1 MADNN
6 LDDVLS
12 IFDEPQEKAQ
22 DNAENNAQQDET
34 PAENPPAEEAA
45 KPVAPKPGL
54 GKPGMGKPGLGKP
67 GLGKPGLGKP
77 GMTGPRPPVGAAKPA
92 AQPAAAKAPVQPAA
106 AKAPVQPAATK
117 PATPAPA
124 PAFVAAG
131 TPAPGGGTSPLL
143 FVLLALN
150 AILLIVSVLSFVKVN
165 ALKNELTQIK
175 LDTDILKARSKVH
188 AGIAYLGNDKRPQ
201 RFVMLLD
208 FEKKPG
214 SVEFGNEIMK
224 PFE

>member
-22 DNAENNAQQDET
+22 ENAENSAQQEET
-34 PAENPPAEEAA
+34 PAENPPAEEAV
-45 KPVAPKPGL
+45 KPVAQKPGL
-54 GKPGMGKPGLGKP
+54 GKPGMGKPGMGKPGMGKPGLGKP
-67 GLGKPGLGKP
+67 G
-77 GMTGPRPPVGAAKPA
+77 MTGARPTVGAAKPT
-92 AQPAAAKAPVQPAA
+92 AQPAAAKAPAQPVA
-106 AKAPVQPAATK
+106 AKPAVPAPVPAFV
-117 PATPAPA
+117 PAGAPA
-124 PAFVAAG
+124 PS
-131 TPAPGGGTSPLL
+131 GGTSPLL
-143 FVLLALN
+143 YVLLALN
-150 AILLIVSVLSFVKVN
+150 AILLLVTIISFVKVN

-175 LDTDILKARSKVH
+175 LDTDTLKARSKVH

>member
-22 DNAENNAQQDET
+22 ENAENNAQQEEA
-34 PAENPPAEEAA
+34 PVENPPAEEVA
-45 KPVAPKPGL
+45 KPAAPKPGL

-67 GLGKPGLGKP
+67 GMGKPGLGKP

-92 AQPAAAKAPVQPAA
+92 AQPAAAKAPAQPAA
-106 AKAPVQPAATK
+106 AK

-131 TPAPGGGTSPLL
+131 APASSGGTSPLL

-175 LDTDILKARSKVH
+175 LDTDTLKARSKVH

>member
-12 IFDEPQEKAQ
+12 IFDEPKENTEDKAQ
-22 DNAENNAQQDET
+22 EEKSAET
-34 PAENPPAEEAA
+34 LPAEETANPVNQ
-45 KPVAPKPGL
+45 KPVL

-77 GMTGPRPPVGAAKPA
+77 GMTGARPAVGGAKPA
-92 AQPAAAKAPVQPAA
+92 PPPAAAKAPAPPVA
-106 AKAPVQPAATK
+106 AKPASPTPVA
-117 PATPAPA
+117 A
-124 PAFVAAG
+124 PAFTSAAA
-131 TPAPGGGTSPLL
+131 PASGGTSPLL

-150 AILLIVSVLSFVKVN
+150 VILLLVASLSFVKVN

-175 LDTDILKARSKVH
+175 LDTDTLKARSKVH

>member
-6 LDDVLS
+6 LDEVLS
-12 IFDEPQEKAQ
+12 IFDEPKENTEDKVQEEK
-22 DNAENNAQQDET
+22 
-34 PAENPPAEEAA
+34 PAENQPAEETA
-45 KPVAPKPGL
+45 KPVNQ
-54 GKPGMGKPGLGKP
+54 KPGLGKP

-77 GMTGPRPPVGAAKPA
+77 GMGKPGMTGARPAVGGAKPAASPAAAKPSAPPVAAKPA
-92 AQPAAAKAPVQPAA
+92 VPV
-106 AKAPVQPAATK
+106 
-117 PATPAPA
+117 PA
-124 PAFVAAG
+124 PAFAAAG
-131 TPAPGGGTSPLL
+131 APAASGGTSPLL
-143 FVLLALN
+143 YVLLALN
-150 AILLIVSVLSFVKVN
+150 AILLLVTIISFVKVN

-175 LDTDILKARSKVH
+175 LDTETLKARSKVH